1 MLNAS
6 RAKVISAA
14 LAVAVLAAVAV
25 VAFLS
30 MTGSPGSNEARPAPS
45 PLATVPV
52 SPEASPPATSGSG
65 SSTPGASGQ
74 ATPPDAAAGGSQT
87 GSGEASSAGSP
98 GSTPMPGSTPT
109 PGSTPMPGSTP
120 TPTYAMV
127 HSPLSGV
134 ASAVGAVVAGFP
146 STFVPIPDGA
156 TVVITTVTSEGS
168 IMQAGLEAK
177 STATVDEIVAF
188 YRHDLDAQG
197 FTASPAAAL
206 GPGQAWH
213 FLRDGEGVALT
224 VRTASDG
231 GTSFSVAG
239 TFVAVG

>member
-87 GSGEASSAGSP
+87 GSGEASSAGS
-98 GSTPMPGSTPT
+98 

>member
-14 LAVAVLAAVAV
+14 LAVAVLGAVAV

-109 PGSTPMPGSTP
+109 P
-120 TPTYAMV
+120 TYAMV
-127 HSPLSGV
+127 HSPLPGV

-177 STATVDEIVAF
+177 STATVDEILAF
-188 YRHDLDAQG
+188 YRHALDAQG

>member
-1 MLNAS
+1 
-6 RAKVISAA
+6 
-14 LAVAVLAAVAV
+14 
-25 VAFLS
+25 
-30 MTGSPGSNEARPAPS
+30 
-45 PLATVPV
+45 
-52 SPEASPPATSGSG
+52 
-65 SSTPGASGQ
+65 
-74 ATPPDAAAGGSQT
+74 
-87 GSGEASSAGSP
+87 
-98 GSTPMPGSTPT
+98 
-109 PGSTPMPGSTP
+109 
-120 TPTYAMV
+120 MV

-188 YRHDLDAQG
+188 YRHALDAQG

>member
-1 MLNAS
+1 VLNAS

-109 PGSTPMPGSTP
+109 P
-120 TPTYAMV
+120 TYAMV
-127 HSPLSGV
+127 HSPLPGV

>member
-109 PGSTPMPGSTP
+109 P
-120 TPTYAMV
+120 TYAMV
-127 HSPLSGV
+127 HSPLPGV

-188 YRHDLDAQG
+188 YRHALDAQG

>member
-109 PGSTPMPGSTP
+109 P
-120 TPTYAMV
+120 TYAMV
-127 HSPLSGV
+127 HSPLPGV

>member
-109 PGSTPMPGSTP
+109 P
-120 TPTYAMV
+120 TYAMV
-127 HSPLSGV
+127 HSPLPGV

-188 YRHDLDAQG
+188 YRHALDAQG
-197 FTASPAAAL
+197 FPASPAAAL